1 MVGSIEFKKLSEK
14 FIKDY
19 VDEHLDK
26 TNGEV
31 KYDVY
36 NVWYCKALK
45 NHKGLFSTTL
55 PDGMYYEVTFNGDK
69 EEFYIDAYKK
79 WENQCISLKKEE
91 E

>member
-1 MVGSIEFKKLSEK
+1 MLGSIEFKNLSEK

-31 KYDVY
+31 KYEVY
-36 NVWYCKALK
+36 NVWYCKVLQ

-55 PDGMYYEVTFNGDK
+55 PDGMYYEVTFNGEK

-79 WENQCISLKKEE
+79 WENQCIPFRKEK
-91 E
+91 